1 MKRLVSVLALLAALA
16 GAGAVVVVAQSP
28 SGGIP
33 ARAAAGVTVRQGNF
47 GKITAIKPPGNRH
60 DQRDRQQ
67 SGGPADFRN
76 LFRPLISLV
85 LPLFGVDTLLGLSNE
100 TVIVSNPANPL
111 NFLAGA
117 NNISSFATT
126 DGGLTWDMGNLDGGG
141 DPSAAFDSAGRA
153 YFAELGNTSSCPDN
167 PLLYKSTDGG
177 LTFGPAVQP
186 ITDPHPLV
194 HFFDKEW
201 VAVDNNATSPFLG
214 RIYYTA
220 TNFNTGVGCNLG
232 QYIDNSE

>member
-1 MKRLVSVLALLAALA
+1 MKRPVAVLVLLAALVA
-16 GAGAVVVVAQSP
+16 ATAVAAAAQSP
-28 SGGIP
+28 SGGVP
-33 ARAAAGVTVRQGNF
+33 AQAAAGVTVRQGNF
-47 GKITAIKPPGNRH
+47 GKITAIKPPG
-60 DQRDRQQ
+60 DWQQ
-67 SGGPADFRN
+67 SGGPADLRD

-85 LPLFGVDTLLGLSNE
+85 LPVFGVDTNLGVGNE

-177 LTFGPAVQP
+177 LTFGGSVQP
-186 ITDPHPLV
+186 ITDPQPL
-194 HFFDKEW
+194 
-201 VAVDNNATSPFLG
+201 L
-214 RIYYTA
+214 
-220 TNFNTGVGCNLG
+220 
-232 QYIDNSE
+232 